1 VATMSTS
8 SVIRSI
14 LSQDLNLSAAE
25 VVQKA
30 HSQGL
35 KASPDSI
42 RGLVYNIRG
51 EIKQKM
57 AAQNGTHGK
66 AAPAAK
72 ASPTKPPAAKTMTA
86 TPRIAIQPSK
96 AAVSANGK
104 PSSAPTKA
112 NLTGVLAT
120 VASVH
125 RVVGLCGGIENARQA
140 GEAVRTC
147 GGVDEFLQHLDLLAG
162 ISVTPSVG

>member
-1 VATMSTS
+1 MATVSTS

-14 LSQDLNLSAAE
+14 LSQNLNLTAAE

-30 HSQGL
+30 HSQGF
-35 KASPDSI
+35 KASADSI

-86 TPRIAIQPSK
+86 TPRIAVQPSK
-96 AAVSANGK
+96 APVTTNGK
-104 PSSAPTKA
+104 PNTAPAKA
-112 NLTGVLAT
+112 NLTGVLAN
-120 VASVH
+120 VALVH
-125 RVVGLCGGIENARQA
+125 RIVGLCGSIDNARQA
-140 GEAVRTC
+140 GEAVRAC

-162 ISVTPSVG
+162 IGAASSVG